1 MIFGKMKHLL
11 SILLLAVFFSAY
23 GNEIKLTSLTVEMQ
37 DGSQPLATAE
47 PRFSWKY
54 ETEENNVIQT
64 EYRIIVASSEENARN
79 GIGDLWDSKTVVS
92 NQMLYIPYEGKKLKS
107 RDCCWWKVYTTVTYS
122 RNDKSTKQKN
132 INSTNHPFNKSTKIL
147 HLESDIHHFEISLL
161 SPGDW
166 HAHWIGR
173 DFDDDKLDGHTAIA
187 ARYLRKE
194 FSLKE
199 NISKAR
205 LYISGLG
212 VYSAAINGGE
222 VAPDEW
228 LKPTLSDYTRRI
240 YFNAYDV
247 TDLLFEND
255 TNTVGVIL
263 EAGRFTTVR
272 HDTNYLEWCGIN
284 HAAHYGLPQLLLQ
297 LEVTYADGTTDT
309 IVSGEGWRI
318 TNRGPI
324 RKSNEFDGE
333 TYDAR
338 VDLGDWDVSGFDDS
352 HWEVAVV
359 DYDRQNMYREDIYN
373 PRHRVA
379 REYPVVT
386 GSPLPDDYQ
395 RPDPM
400 SLLTPQPN
408 PNIKAQEYLTP
419 VALFPKGDK
428 WILDMGQNMVGV
440 LISNLFDMRSG
451 DTIIFRYAEILTED
465 SALYTDNLRSAE
477 CADRYIAAGEKGFFH
492 PMFTYHGFRYVE
504 ISGLRYEPKA
514 ENFTGLVLSDE
525 MPMTGSFEC
534 SDEIINA
541 VYRNATWGIRGNYR
555 SMPTDC
561 PQRDERMGWTGDRT
575 TGNYGESYIFNNH
588 RLYAKW
594 LQDFED
600 CQLENGSL
608 SDVVPAYWR
617 NYTDNMTWP
626 GAFITVAD
634 MLYTRFG
641 DIQPVQKHYDA
652 MKRWMLHMKKYYL
665 KNGIL
670 VRDTYGDWCV
680 PPESPGLI
688 HTRDTNRMTWPANL
702 STPYY
707 VYYAGKMAHFADL
720 LGRDDDADFFRNE
733 ITTVTVAYNAKY
745 LDASTGRYDHNTVTA
760 NILPLA
766 FGMVPDDNESK
777 PPLKINNSTDQ
788 QINKSTLKEKV
799 FANIIDKTVNEFDGH
814 VSTGVVGIQQLMRT
828 LTEYGR
834 GDLALKLATN
844 DTYPSWGYMVR
855 KGATT
860 IWELWNGDT
869 GDPSMNSGNHVML
882 LGDLIIWYYE
892 YLGGI
897 RALVPG
903 YSTIQL
909 KPYPIEGLDYVN
921 CSYQSVSGLIESKWK
936 RIKSNGKNN
945 SSDRFEWDILIPAN
959 TTAEVWLPTSK
970 GYEKQLLGS
979 GRHHLVSKLN
989 KD

>member
-1 MIFGKMKHLL
+1 MKHLI
-11 SILLLAVFFSAY
+11 SILLLAVLFSAY
-23 GNEIKLTSLTVEMQ
+23 GNDIKLASLTVEMQ

-47 PRFSWKY
+47 PRFSWQY
-54 ETEENNVIQT
+54 ETEENNVVQT

-79 GIGDLWDSKTVVS
+79 GIGDLWDSKTVAS
-92 NQMLYIPYEGKKLKS
+92 NRMLYIPYEGQKLKS
-107 RDCCWWKVYTTVTYS
+107 RDCCWWKLYTTVTYS
-122 RNDKSTKQKN
+122 RNNKSTNQQ
-132 INSTNHPFNKSTKIL
+132 INKSTKIL
-147 HLESDIHHFEISLL
+147 HLESDIQHFEISLL
-161 SPGDW
+161 SRDDW
-166 HAHWIGR
+166 HAHWIGC
-173 DFDDDKLDGHTAIA
+173 DFDDDKLEGHTAIA
-187 ARYLRKE
+187 ARYVRKV
-194 FSLKE
+194 FPLKE

-212 VYSAAINGGE
+212 VYDAYINDDE
-222 VAPDEW
+222 VAPKEL
-228 LKPTLSDYTRRI
+228 LKPTLSDYSRRI

-247 TDLLFEND
+247 TNMLHRGDN
-255 TNTVGVIL
+255 VIGVTL

-272 HDTNYLEWCGIN
+272 HDTNYLEWCGIK
-284 HAAHYGLPQLLLQ
+284 HAAHYGLPQLILQ
-297 LEVTYADGTTDT
+297 LEVTYQDGTTDT
-309 IVSGEGWRI
+309 IVSGDGWRI

-333 TYDAR
+333 TYDSR
-338 VDLGDWDVSGFDDS
+338 YDLGPWLDTDYDDGN
-352 HWEVAVV
+352 WQPVVV
-359 DYDRQNMYREDIYN
+359 DYDQQNMYREDIYN

-386 GSPLPDDYQ
+386 GSPLPEDYQ

-408 PNIKAQEYLTP
+408 PNIKVQEYIRP
-419 VALFPKGDK
+419 VAVFKKGDK
-428 WILDMGQNMVGV
+428 WIVDMGQNMVGYFQV
-440 LISNLFDMRSG
+440 MEGEPHQG
-451 DTIIFRYAEILTED
+451 DTITIRYAESLNPD
-465 SALYTDNLRSAE
+465 STLYIDNLREAE
-477 CADRYIAAGEKGFFH
+477 ATDRFIIHKIEEGYGLGWE
-492 PMFTYHGFRYVE
+492 PSFTYHGFRYVE
-504 ISGLRYEPKA
+504 ITGLRVGFDIDDY
-514 ENFTGLVLSDE
+514 FTLGKVLYDE

-534 SDEIINA
+534 SNEIMNA

-600 CQLENGSL
+600 CQFENGSL

-641 DIQPVQKHYDA
+641 DIQPIQQHYDA
-652 MKRWMLHMKKYYL
+652 MKLWMLHMKKYYL
-665 KNGIL
+665 KDGIL
-670 VRDTYGDWCV
+670 IRDTYGDWCV
-680 PPESPGLI
+680 PPESPELI
-688 HTRDTNRMTWPANL
+688 HTKDTNRMTWPANL

-707 VYYAGKMAHFADL
+707 VYYAGKMAKFADL
-720 LGRDDDADFFRNE
+720 LGRGNDADFFRNE
-733 ITTVTVAYNAKY
+733 ITTVTAAYNARY
-745 LDASTGRYDHNTVTA
+745 LDTLTGRYDHNTVTA

-766 FGMVPDDNESK
+766 FGMVPTGLEES
-777 PPLKINNSTDQ
+777 
-788 QINKSTLKEKV
+788 V
-799 FANIIDKTVNEFDGH
+799 FANIIDKTENEFGGH

-834 GDLALKLATN
+834 GDLALRLASN

-855 KGATT
+855 NGATT
-860 IWELWNGDT
+860 IWELWNGNT
-869 GDPSMNSGNHVML
+869 ADPAMNSGNHVML

-897 RALVPG
+897 RALEPG
-903 YSTIQL
+903 YSKIQL

-921 CSYQSVSGLIESKWK
+921 CSYQSVSGLIQ
-936 RIKSNGKNN
+936 SNWRRKGK
-945 SSDRFEWDILIPAN
+945 RFEWDILIPAN
-959 TTAEVWLPTSK
+959 TTAEVWLPTPK
-970 GYEKQLLGS
+970 GYEKQILRS
-979 GRHHLVSKLN
+979 GRHHLVSELS